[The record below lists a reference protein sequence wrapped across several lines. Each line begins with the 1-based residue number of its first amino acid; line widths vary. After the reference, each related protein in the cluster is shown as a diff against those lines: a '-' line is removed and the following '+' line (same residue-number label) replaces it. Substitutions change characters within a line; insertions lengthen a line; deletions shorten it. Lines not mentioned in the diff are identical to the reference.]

1 MRAQFRL
8 TNDQSYYGLDIDAE
22 RQAKI
27 EAILVDDA
35 KLKRHPDDHYTEQAR
50 GKVDAGEIYEGDV
63 EQVMA
68 LLAGTNVRVELVG
81 VGSPRPLVDL
91 YDEVRRMRERLDV
104 LSGAPDTYINN
115 KLDVHVPGNA
125 LLTIDEVQVFNDL
138 CTEELQGLLE
148 DDDGGRAR
156 SPWRILA
163 ICPQPDQRRPD
174 YVLGRR
180 RGEAS

>member
-1 MRAQFRL
+1 MRARFRL
-8 TNDQSYYGLDIDAE
+8 TNDRAFYGFDIDLE

-27 EAILVDDA
+27 EAALVDEV
-35 KLKRHPDDHYTEQAR
+35 KLRRIPDDYHLEESR
-50 GKVDAGEIYEGDV
+50 GRVEAHAEYEGDV
-63 EQVMA
+63 EAVMA
-68 LLAGTNVRVELVG
+68 ALAGTDVHVELVG
-81 VGSPRPLVDL
+81 AASARPIVDL
-91 YDEVRRMRERLDV
+91 FDEVRRMRERLDS
-104 LSGAPDTYINN
+104 LTGTPDTYINN
-115 KLDVHVPGNA
+115 KVDVHVPGNA

-180 RGEAS
+180 RGEGQ